1 MTVGGPRQFLAS
13 LLVPSPCPFH
23 LPHQNCPQGQG
34 CWVLVE
40 NEVPTWW
47 GLLVAPSWLL
57 VSFSQAVL
65 LMMVCWYWMDSREI
79 YMNGAK
85 LKLFCKL
92 FFFFFLKKLNTTEI
106 EQNEK
111 WICMGF
117 FFFTEWVTKH
127 LKSNSFT
134 MFIKYAVQFNQTNS
148 KEIQHQTFKTDFV
161 ALNPFFFSL
170 MGNGFI
176 MPSAGPWWSSSIRS
190 PRKSSLANETSF
202 WKFRLS
208 MQIRN
213 YK

>member
-47 GLLVAPSWLL
+47 GLLVALSWLL

-65 LMMVCWYWMDSREI
+65 LMMVCWCWMDSREI

-85 LKLFCKL
+85 LNLFCKL
-92 FFFFFLKKLNTTEI
+92 FFFKEVEYYRNWA
-106 EQNEK
+106 K
-111 WICMGF
+111 WEVNLYGF

-134 MFIKYAVQFNQTNS
+134 MSIKYAMQFNQTDS
-148 KEIQHQTFKTDFV
+148 KEFQHQTFKTDFV

-190 PRKSSLANETSF
+190 PSKSSLANETSF

>member
-1 MTVGGPRQFLAS
+1 MTVGSPRQFLAS

-65 LMMVCWYWMDSREI
+65 LMMVCWCWMDSREI

-92 FFFFFLKKLNTTEI
+92 FFFFFKEVEYYRNWA
-106 EQNEK
+106 K
-111 WICMGF
+111 WEVNLYGF

-148 KEIQHQTFKTDFV
+148 KEIQHQTLKTDLV

-213 YK
+213 